1 MKELLSAYAAYNHW
15 AHARITEAIL
25 AMDEHLHQQIVQN
38 SFPNLYATVLHMW
51 DAESAWWQRVKRHE
65 SIVVP
70 SKSFNP
76 TMKEAVN
83 GLLSQ
88 SAQWKDW
95 LGEQDEALLHQSI
108 PYRNLKGGAFSQPL
122 FDILHHVFNHG
133 TYHRGQLVSIMR
145 ELGEVD
151 IPQTDFIVWTRLRG

>member
-1 MKELLSAYAAYNHW
+1 MKELLLAFATYNHW
-15 AHARITEAIL
+15 AHKRITDAIL

-51 DAESAWWQRVKRHE
+51 DAESAWWQRVKGHE

-88 SAQWKDW
+88 SAQWREW
-95 LGEQDEALLHQSI
+95 LAELDEAPLHQPI
-108 PYRNLKGGAFSQPL
+108 TYRNLKGDPFSQPL
-122 FDILHHVFNHG
+122 YEILHHVFNHG

-145 ELGEVD
+145 ELGEDV
-151 IPQTDFIVWTRLRG
+151 IPQTDFIVWTRQHT

>member
-1 MKELLSAYAAYNHW
+1 MKDLLSTFAAYNHW
-15 AHARITEAIL
+15 AHTRITDAIL

-51 DAESAWWQRVKRHE
+51 DAESAWWQRVKGHG

-95 LGEQDEALLHQSI
+95 LGEQDEASLHKSI
-108 PYRNLKGGAFSQPL
+108 PYMNLKGESFSQPL
-122 FDILHHVFNHG
+122 HEILHHVFNHG

-151 IPQTDFIVWTRLRG
+151 IPQTDFIVWTRYRG